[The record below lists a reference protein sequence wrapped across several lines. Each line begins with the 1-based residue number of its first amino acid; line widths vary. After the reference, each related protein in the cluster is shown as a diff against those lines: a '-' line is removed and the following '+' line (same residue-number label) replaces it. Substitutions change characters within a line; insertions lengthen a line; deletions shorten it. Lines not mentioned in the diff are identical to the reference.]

1 MNKHPERG
9 MKLAALAAAALG
21 LLAAFVLLPLLA
33 SALLEE
39 YPAYQKWYWPGLI
52 YGWVVLLP
60 GFAGLWEFWKVC
72 VQIGR
77 DNSFSQEN
85 ARSLFRICLLA
96 LTMAALLV
104 VGMAALCLLGMGLP
118 ALLIAMLGFAAA
130 CALVALLANALSQLV
145 RRAAAIKSENDLT
158 ISEARHG
165 YHRQFGRHARQA
177 QDAPDGAFRE
187 GGHHHGQPLHS
198 QDRQGARGA
207 LFHAGRHLQGP
218 ELPAGRHP

>member
-9 MKLAALAAAALG
+9 MKLAALAAALIG
-21 LLAAFVLLPLLA
+21 LLAAFVFLPMLA

-39 YPAYQKWYWPGLI
+39 FPAYQKWYWPCLI

-96 LTMAALLV
+96 LTMAALLA
-104 VGMAALCLLGMGLP
+104 VGVAALCLLGMGLP

-130 CALVALLANALSQLV
+130 CALVALLANALAQLV

-158 ISEARHG
+158 I
-165 YHRQFGRHARQA
+165 
-177 QDAPDGAFRE
+177 
-187 GGHHHGQPLHS
+187 
-198 QDRQGARGA
+198 
-207 LFHAGRHLQGP
+207 
-218 ELPAGRHP
+218 

>member
-9 MKLAALAAAALG
+9 MKLAALAAALIG
-21 LLAAFVLLPLLA
+21 LLAAFVFLPMLA

-39 YPAYQKWYWPGLI
+39 FPAYQKWYWPCLI

-60 GFAGLWEFWKVC
+60 GFAGLWEFWKIC
-72 VQIGR
+72 VEIGR
-77 DNSFSQEN
+77 DNSFSQKN

-96 LTMAALLV
+96 LMMAALLA
-104 VGMAALCLLGMGLP
+104 VGVAALCLLGMGLP

-158 ISEARHG
+158 I
-165 YHRQFGRHARQA
+165 
-177 QDAPDGAFRE
+177 
-187 GGHHHGQPLHS
+187 
-198 QDRQGARGA
+198 
-207 LFHAGRHLQGP
+207 
-218 ELPAGRHP
+218 

>member
-9 MKLAALAAAALG
+9 MKLAALAAALIG
-21 LLAAFVLLPLLA
+21 LLAAFVFLPMLA

-39 YPAYQKWYWPGLI
+39 FPAYQKWYWPCLI

-60 GFAGLWEFWKVC
+60 GFAGLWEFWKIC
-72 VQIGR
+72 VEIGR
-77 DNSFSQEN
+77 DNSFSQKN
-85 ARSLFRICLLA
+85 ARALFRICLLA

-104 VGMAALCLLGMGLP
+104 VGVAALCLLGMGLP

-158 ISEARHG
+158 I
-165 YHRQFGRHARQA
+165 
-177 QDAPDGAFRE
+177 
-187 GGHHHGQPLHS
+187 
-198 QDRQGARGA
+198 
-207 LFHAGRHLQGP
+207 
-218 ELPAGRHP
+218 

>member
-9 MKLAALAAAALG
+9 MKLAAVAAAALG
-21 LLAAFVLLPLLA
+21 LLAAFVLLPALA
-33 SALLEE
+33 SAMLEE

-52 YGWVVLLP
+52 YCWVVLLP
-60 GFAGLWEFWKVC
+60 GFAGLWEFWKIC
-72 VQIGR
+72 GQIGC

-96 LTMAALLV
+96 LTMAALLAAGV
-104 VGMAALCLLGMGLP
+104 AALCLLGMGLP

-158 ISEARHG
+158 I
-165 YHRQFGRHARQA
+165 
-177 QDAPDGAFRE
+177 
-187 GGHHHGQPLHS
+187 
-198 QDRQGARGA
+198 
-207 LFHAGRHLQGP
+207 
-218 ELPAGRHP
+218 